1 MARSQAV
8 AVEVDNGSGGIQEV
22 ENDRAEQAP
31 ATVTPIRRAPARQR
45 PSRSK
50 AKTPVQ
56 EAGAAGPAPVGDGPA
71 AADKE
76 SPAGQ
81 KPVQKK
87 PAARK
92 PAPKKPA
99 VAAGEEKVAVSEK
112 AAASA
117 QKPAAG
123 AKKPASS
130 AKKPATSVEKPKP
143 AASAQKAAASVKKPA
158 SSAKKPVAG
167 AEKAAVSAE
176 KPAAAVK
183 NPATSAKK
191 PAASVKKPVAGAE
204 KPAASAGKATS
215 SAAKPAATAKKPAAS
230 AKKPAATAKKAA
242 PVVKK
247 AAAAEQSADGELSV
261 AELLTK
267 DPDDVTVERQGNI
280 VVLTVTGKKPNL
292 DDVDETGFEATSEDE
307 ADADLAGEEGF
318 SLSDADD
325 ADEPEQQVMAA
336 GATADPVKDYLK
348 QIGKVALLNAEQE
361 VQLAK
366 RIEAGLFAEE
376 TLNEPDLD
384 AQLREDLEWI
394 AEDGHR
400 AKNHLLEANLRLV
413 VSLAKR
419 YTGRGMLFL
428 DLIQEGNLGLIRA
441 VEKFDYTK
449 GYKFSTYATWWIK
462 QAITRAM
469 ADQARTIRIPVHM
482 VEVINKLAR
491 VQRQMLQDLGRE
503 PTPEELAVELD
514 MTPEKVIEVQKYGR
528 EPISLHTPL
537 GEDGDSEFGD
547 LIEDSEAVVPAEA
560 VNFTL
565 LQEQLHDVL
574 DTLSEREAGVV
585 AMRFGLTDGQP
596 KTLDEIGKVYGVTRE
611 RIRQIESKTM
621 SKLRHPS
628 RSQVLR
634 DYLD

>member
-1 MARSQAV
+1 M
-8 AVEVDNGSGGIQEV
+8 
-22 ENDRAEQAP
+22 
-31 ATVTPIRRAPARQR
+31 
-45 PSRSK
+45 
-50 AKTPVQ
+50 Q
-56 EAGAAGPAPVGDGPA
+56 EAGVTVSGIQAT
-71 AADKE
+71 
-76 SPAGQ
+76 
-81 KPVQKK
+81 
-87 PAARK
+87 
-92 PAPKKPA
+92 A
-99 VAAGEEKVAVSEK
+99 VATAKTRTTTTAKVEEE
-112 AAASA
+112 
-117 QKPAAG
+117 
-123 AKKPASS
+123 
-130 AKKPATSVEKPKP
+130 TVE
-143 AASAQKAAASVKKPA
+143 
-158 SSAKKPVAG
+158 
-167 AEKAAVSAE
+167 E
-176 KPAAAVK
+176 KPAKKTAKAATTK
-183 NPATSAKK
+183 
-191 PAASVKKPVAGAE
+191 
-204 KPAASAGKATS
+204 
-215 SAAKPAATAKKPAAS
+215 ATAKKT
-230 AKKPAATAKKAA
+230 TAKKAA
-242 PVVKK
+242 ATKAAPKK
-247 AAAAEQSADGELSV
+247 ATEEPEAEQDEELEAEDVDLEEDLEEDPAAE
-261 AELLTK
+261 
-267 DPDDVTVERQGNI
+267 
-280 VVLTVTGKKPNL
+280 
-292 DDVDETGFEATSEDE
+292 
-307 ADADLAGEEGF
+307 
-318 SLSDADD
+318 ADD
-325 ADEPEQQVMAA
+325 ADGEEEDGEEAEPKKTGQATEEEDETRGFVFSDSDEEDQPAQQVVTA

-361 VQLAK
+361 VELAK

-376 TLNEPDLD
+376 KLAEEGDDIAPK
-384 AQLREDLEWI
+384 LRRELRWI
-394 AEDGHR
+394 VRDGRR

-449 GYKFSTYATWWIK
+449 GYKFSTYATWWIR

-503 PTPEELAVELD
+503 PLPEELAEELD
-514 MTPEKVIEVQKYGR
+514 MTPERVVEVQKYGR

-547 LIEDSEAVVPAEA
+547 LIEDAEAVVPADA
-560 VNFTL
+560 VSFTL
-565 LQEQLHDVL
+565 LQEQLHSVL

-585 AMRFGLTDGQP
+585 QMRFGLTDGQP

>member
-1 MARSQAV
+1 MQDLVLRGRTHGSVGAEELRSACEQADVQDAKRLRAVVRGLATAGIGVREPAVPAATRAV
-8 AVEVDNGSGGIQEV
+8 A
-22 ENDRAEQAP
+22 
-31 ATVTPIRRAPARQR
+31 ATSAKAR
-45 PSRSK
+45 PSAK
-50 AKTPVQ
+50 AVVEADGAEEPVATKT
-56 EAGAAGPAPVGDGPA
+56 AARTTKAATTKTAAAKSTAKAPA
-71 AADKE
+71 AAK
-76 SPAGQ
+76 G
-81 KPVQKK
+81 
-87 PAARK
+87 
-92 PAPKKPA
+92 
-99 VAAGEEKVAVSEK
+99 K
-112 AAASA
+112 AATTAKSA
-117 QKPAAG
+117 PNVDAD
-123 AKKPASS
+123 
-130 AKKPATSVEKPKP
+130 VESDEEPEDLDD
-143 AASAQKAAASVKKPA
+143 VDIDVTEEV
-158 SSAKKPVAG
+158 VADDDVTEVADG
-167 AEKAAVSAE
+167 DTDTDTEESE
-176 KPAAAVK
+176 DGETTKPAAAS
-183 NPATSAKK
+183 T
-191 PAASVKKPVAGAE
+191 
-204 KPAASAGKATS
+204 
-215 SAAKPAATAKKPAAS
+215 
-230 AKKPAATAKKAA
+230 
-242 PVVKK
+242 
-247 AAAAEQSADGELSV
+247 
-261 AELLTK
+261 
-267 DPDDVTVERQGNI
+267 
-280 VVLTVTGKKPNL
+280 
-292 DDVDETGFEATSEDE
+292 DEETEDSGFVY
-307 ADADLAGEEGF
+307 
-318 SLSDADD
+318 SDADD
-325 ADEPEQQVMAA
+325 DDAPAQQVVTA

-361 VQLAK
+361 VELAK

-376 TLNEPDLD
+376 RLNAGVAMEPKIR
-384 AQLREDLEWI
+384 RELEWI
-394 AEDGHR
+394 AQDGRR

-449 GYKFSTYATWWIK
+449 GYKFSTYATWWIR

-503 PTPEELAVELD
+503 PTPEELAKELD
-514 MTPEKVIEVQKYGR
+514 MTPEKVVEVQKYGR

-547 LIEDSEAVVPAEA
+547 LIEDSEAVVPADA
-560 VNFTL
+560 VSFTL
-565 LQEQLHDVL
+565 LQEQLHQVL

-585 AMRFGLTDGQP
+585 SMRFGLTDGQP